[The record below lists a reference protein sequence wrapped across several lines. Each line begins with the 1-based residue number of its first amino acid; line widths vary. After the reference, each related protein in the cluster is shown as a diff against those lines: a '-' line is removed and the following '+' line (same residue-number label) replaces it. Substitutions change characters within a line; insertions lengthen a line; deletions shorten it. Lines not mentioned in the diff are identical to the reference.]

1 MIAKGVNRF
10 LFVVAVPVMLLCARG
25 LNSKVRARRVRDK
38 KIPQLEEQLKLNA
51 DPTGESQPR
60 AYV

>member
-10 LFVVAVPVMLLCARG
+10 LFVVAVMLLCARG

-38 KIPQLEEQLKLNA
+38 KYRNLKN
-51 DPTGESQPR
+51 S
-60 AYV
+60 

>member
-10 LFVVAVPVMLLCARG
+10 LFVVAVMLLCARG

-38 KIPQLEEQLKLNA
+38 KIPQLEEQLKPDA